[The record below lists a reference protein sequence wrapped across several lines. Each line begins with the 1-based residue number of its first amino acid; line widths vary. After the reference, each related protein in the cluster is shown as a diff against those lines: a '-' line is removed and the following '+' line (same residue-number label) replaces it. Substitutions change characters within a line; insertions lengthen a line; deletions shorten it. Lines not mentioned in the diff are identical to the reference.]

1 MELEIYNTGL
11 IKKGGEE
18 SQKKD
23 SWIEKSNDGDI
34 KIIGRNKFSDNEKKF
49 TSCLLVIKSSST
61 LL

>member
-1 MELEIYNTGL
+1 MELEIYNSGL

-34 KIIGRNKFSDNEKKF
+34 KIIGWNKFMDEEK
-49 TSCLLVIKSSST
+49 
-61 LL
+61 